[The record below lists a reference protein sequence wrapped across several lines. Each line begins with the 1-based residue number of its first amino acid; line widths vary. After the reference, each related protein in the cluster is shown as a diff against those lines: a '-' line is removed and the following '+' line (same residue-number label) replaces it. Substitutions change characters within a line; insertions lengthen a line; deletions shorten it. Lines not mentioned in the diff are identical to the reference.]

1 MILLCQ
7 NYCQALES
15 FGLLVVPPHSGAAT
29 PLGIFATLC
38 LALTLFPLRLS
49 LATSY
54 WNAASS
60 FPRQFHI
67 CPTHG
72 KTQETDIK
80 PSETWEDCLFAALLT
95 GLFRFSICW
104 SHTYILLFFSVC
116 VRIRVVLG
124 HASQIPV
131 ITSWKLDFDWLY
143 WCNKPTGCPL
153 RLAAFQWNA

>member
-15 FGLLVVPPHSGAAT
+15 FGLLVVPPRSGAAT

-72 KTQETDIK
+72 KTSRDRHQTFRNLRGLLIRCLINRTLQILYLLIPYIYFTFFLCMCEDQSCSGACISNTCDHFVET
-80 PSETWEDCLFAALLT
+80 
-95 GLFRFSICW
+95 
-104 SHTYILLFFSVC
+104 
-116 VRIRVVLG
+116 
-124 HASQIPV
+124 
-131 ITSWKLDFDWLY
+131 
-143 WCNKPTGCPL
+143 
-153 RLAAFQWNA
+153 